1 VLGIGA
7 QKAGT
12 SWLYKQ
18 LSQCPGFATGWTK
31 EYHIWDVREVPVLM
45 GGQRKLRKITSLKYL
60 EMYLMEK
67 FPSRYFAHFRRLL
80 SEESSLASDISP
92 SYCALAPETL
102 LQIKQGI
109 TRHGIAFKCLFIMRD
124 PVQRCLSAFN
134 MNRNRGDGRESVSM
148 SEDVDVAF
156 MQYVQSDHAKI
167 RTEYERTIAA
177 LKKGLAPEDY
187 RILIYEEM
195 FDSAQMKALQTYLE
209 LAFKIEATQERVH
222 ATKYNTN
229 VSAQAQA
236 FCRDSF
242 ATTYD
247 DVARDF
253 PQVKSS
259 GPVNFPIFAEIKNEK
274 KLI

>member
-1 VLGIGA
+1 MTRTFVLGVGA

-18 LSQCPGFATGWTK
+18 LSQCPNFKPGWVK

-45 GGQRKLRKITSLKYL
+45 GGQRKPWKIASLQQL
-60 EMYLMEK
+60 DMYLMEN
-67 FPSRYFAHFRRLL
+67 FSFWYFNHFRRLL
-80 SEESSLASDISP
+80 SEESSLACDISP
-92 SYCALAPETL
+92 SYCALAPETFSK
-102 LQIKQGI
+102 IMRGM
-109 TRHGIAFKCLFIMRD
+109 RRRGVEFKCIFIMRD

-148 SEDVDVAF
+148 SEDVDTAF
-156 MQYVQSDHAKI
+156 IRYVQSDHAKI

-177 LKKGLAPEDY
+177 LRAGLPPENY

-195 FDSAQMKALQTYLE
+195 FNSTQLKALQTYLGF
-209 LAFKIEATQERVH
+209 AFAVEASEDRVF
-222 ATKYNTN
+222 TTEYNTD

-236 FCRDSF
+236 FCRNSF
-242 ATTYD
+242 AATYD

-253 PQVKSS
+253 PQVK
-259 GPVNFPIFAEIKNEK
+259 
-274 KLI
+274 KLWAA